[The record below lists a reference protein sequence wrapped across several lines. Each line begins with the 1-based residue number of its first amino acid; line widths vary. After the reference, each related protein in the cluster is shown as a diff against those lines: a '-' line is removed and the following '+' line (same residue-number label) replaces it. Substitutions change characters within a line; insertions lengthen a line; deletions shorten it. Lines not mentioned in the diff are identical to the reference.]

1 MSGGGGGRSHVGSGQ
16 GTPDECTT
24 VDIVTPLNSPNPA
37 VVKDLKKGD
46 VLSVAIHT
54 SANNVKSLI
63 AKDSRSRAAGS
74 LTPPSLVTIIACIE
88 KGYEYSAAVLDDP
101 SGGIVRVRI
110 QPET

>member
-1 MSGGGGGRSHVGSGQ
+1 MSGGGGGRSYVGSGR
-16 GTPDECTT
+16 GTPDECSA
-24 VDIVTPLNSPNPA
+24 VDVVTPLNSPNPA

-54 SANNVKSLI
+54 SPNKVKSLI
-63 AKDSRSRAAGS
+63 AKDSKDRAAGS

-88 KGYEYSAAVLDDP
+88 KDFEYGAAVLDNP

-110 QPET
+110 QPKT